1 MTPLSTIHVRRT
13 AAAFLLAATLS
24 VAAPAAQSQSYENL
38 SDLPRSVATPLPCPK
53 GYGDECPTRVRLK
66 REVVVWGV
74 PLKAGTVAQDWEE
87 DRNGV
92 LARDTLYK
100 GAWLKG
106 GTKVHFYSTWGGTL
120 LRDQVLDGV
129 PCRGNTEIAFDTET
143 GHVTE
148 CTLGAPHTAAG
159 IELAPG
165 SKLTF
170 GPNGK
175 LSAAKLTAD
184 HRIEG
189 RRYSAGL
196 TLFFDG
202 NERLT
207 DVVKV
212 P

>member
-1 MTPLSTIHVRRT
+1 MPLRTTYLRRT
-13 AAAFLLAATLS
+13 AAALLLAAALS
-24 VAAPAAQSQSYENL
+24 IATPAAQSYENL
-38 SDLPRSVATPLPCPK
+38 TDLPPSVAVRLSCPK
-53 GYGDECPTRVRLK
+53 SYGDECPTRVRLK
-66 REVVVWGV
+66 REAIVWGV

-87 DRNGV
+87 DRNGI
-92 LARDTLYK
+92 LARDFQYK

-106 GTKVHFYSTWGGTL
+106 GTRVHFYSTWGGTL
-120 LRDQVLDGV
+120 LRDQVLDNI
-129 PCRGNTEIAFDTET
+129 PCRGGTEIAFDTET

-148 CTLGAPHTAAG
+148 CTLSAPHTAAG
-159 IELAPG
+159 IAFAAG

-170 GPNGK
+170 GPNGR

-184 HRIEG
+184 HRIEE